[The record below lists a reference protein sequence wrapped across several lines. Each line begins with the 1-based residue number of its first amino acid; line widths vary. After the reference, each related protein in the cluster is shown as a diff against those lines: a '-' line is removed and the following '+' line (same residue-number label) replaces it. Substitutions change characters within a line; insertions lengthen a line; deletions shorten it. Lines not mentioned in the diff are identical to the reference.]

1 MLNLKYLA
9 DKNILTRKNIVDVYA
24 VLRFETYNEY
34 LLENM
39 LDEIGMKKYAQRIL
53 KILQDS
59 MGLEDGFAAMALRH
73 DRTQRRI
80 ENNLFKSNIQ

>member
-1 MLNLKYLA
+1 
-9 DKNILTRKNIVDVYA
+9 
-24 VLRFETYNEY
+24 
-34 LLENM
+34 M